1 MRTMTEK
8 RKVEFR
14 LVSDEQLPPIV
25 ITMDDN
31 DEPKVI
37 INTYHRI
44 WIGLNRKV
52 IAGIVENLQEK
63 MDMLLNAYLLEQR
76 NFEKEDRI
84 LQYDF
89 EEGSE

>member
-1 MRTMTEK
+1 MRTITEK

-63 MDMLLNAYLLEQR
+63 MDMLLNVYLLEQR

>member
-63 MDMLLNAYLLEQR
+63 MDMLLNVYLLEQR

>member
-1 MRTMTEK
+1 MRTITEK
-8 RKVEFR
+8 RKIEFR

-25 ITMDDN
+25 ITMDDE

-63 MDMLLNAYLLEQR
+63 MDMLLNVYLLEQR
-76 NFEKEDRI
+76 HFEKEDRI

-89 EEGSE
+89 EEGSD

>member
-63 MDMLLNAYLLEQR
+63 MDMLLNVYLLEQR

-84 LQYDF
+84 LQYYF